1 MREGIYV
8 KKISDLG
15 ITGKKLLI
23 EGIGFLVVGILLLIY
38 GPSFPELMLRLFLT
52 FLTLRELWNLL
63 FRWFSKAAAKNPLW
77 VNVGKLILYGFLA
90 GNQFFLSLPIAI
102 VSILMGLNQV
112 MNAGISGVTYYI
124 YVKDG
129 IRPRLRLLVDAIWM
143 SVVGVATLIALGGD
157 GNLQMFFLSLYLI
170 GRGFS
175 NIRDGWFFEAEVGK
189 KVIRRRLRRG
199 MPLVFAAI
207 IPRVTLQKINNALEL
222 GEGETASE
230 IYDRAKENAEP
241 NLEMFIHVT
250 KDGFG
255 AIGHVDICYKGRI
268 ISFGNYDT
276 NSERLFGMMGDGVLF
291 SANREKYI
299 EFCKC
304 ENHKT
309 LLGYGLALSP
319 EQLAAIDKEIVKLMS
334 LTVPWD
340 PPQTVKPAHPGIDK
354 VEPMYAY
361 KLKQEADAE
370 LYKFVSSKFKTY
382 FVMST
387 NCVLL
392 ADTIVGKAGTDI
404 LSARGFISPGTYQD
418 YLDKEFER
426 PHSLVV
432 TKRVYQ

>member
-1 MREGIYV
+1 M
-8 KKISDLG
+8 KKISELG

-23 EGIGFLVVGILLLIY
+23 EGFSFLVVGLLLLIY
-38 GPSFPELMLRLFLT
+38 GPSFPELMLRLFLI
-52 FLTLRELWNLL
+52 FLWGRELWNFL
-63 FRWFSKAAAKNPLW
+63 FRWFSKAAAKDPLW
-77 VNVGKLILYGFLA
+77 LNIAKFFLYGFLA

-102 VSILMGLNQV
+102 VSMIMGLNQV

-124 YVKDG
+124 YLKDG
-129 IRPRLRLLVDAIWM
+129 IRPRFRLLFDTIWL

-157 GNLQMFFLSLYLI
+157 GNLQMTFLSLYFI
-170 GRGFS
+170 GRGIS

-189 KVIRRRLRRG
+189 KVIRRRLRCG
-199 MPLVFAAI
+199 MPLVLAAM
-207 IPRVTLQKINNALEL
+207 IPRVTLQKINDALEL
-222 GEGETASE
+222 GEGETASG
-230 IYDRAKENAEP
+230 IYDVSKENAEP

-276 NSERLFGMMGDGVLF
+276 NSERLFGTMGDGVLF
-291 SANREKYI
+291 NADREKYI
-299 EFCKC
+299 EFCKR

-319 EQLAAIDKEIVKLMS
+319 EQLAAVDKEIDKLMS

-340 PPQTVKPAHPGIDK
+340 PPQMVKPRPGIEK
-354 VEPMYAY
+354 EEPMYAY
-361 KLKQEADAE
+361 KLKQEADAK
-370 LYKFVSSKFKTY
+370 LYKFTSSKFKTY